1 MTAEEIFDKVR
12 VMIAEQLELNA
23 DDITMNMSFEDDLE
37 ADSLDLVDLAM
48 GLEDEFDI
56 GETEEGVLEKIK
68 TVGDVVQYILKKLD
82 A

>member
-37 ADSLDLVDLAM
+37 PDSLDLVDLAM